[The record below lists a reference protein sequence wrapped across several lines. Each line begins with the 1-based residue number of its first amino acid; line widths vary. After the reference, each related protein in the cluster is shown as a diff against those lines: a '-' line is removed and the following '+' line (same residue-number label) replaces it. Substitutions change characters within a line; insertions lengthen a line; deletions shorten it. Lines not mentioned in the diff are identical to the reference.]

1 MHQCHFNSLEIR
13 MCVYFMIKHL
23 KDFISVGPLG
33 IKVLLFLLPS
43 HLSAYQHPMVSSS
56 SHRLTLE
63 SQKLSKA
70 T

>member
-1 MHQCHFNSLEIR
+1 MHQCHLNSLEIR
-13 MCVYFMIKHL
+13 ICMCFMIKDL
-23 KDFISVGPLG
+23 KDFISAGTLG

-43 HLSAYQHPMVSSS
+43 HLSAYQHPVVSSS